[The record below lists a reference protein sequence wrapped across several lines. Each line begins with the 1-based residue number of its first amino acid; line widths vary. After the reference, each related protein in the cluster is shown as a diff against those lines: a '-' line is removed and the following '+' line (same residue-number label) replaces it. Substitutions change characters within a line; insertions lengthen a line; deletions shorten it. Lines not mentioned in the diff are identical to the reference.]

1 MNKQYKFAQ
10 YDQVSRA
17 LAIGA
22 VPFGPAAKTSD
33 IRKRSSVLRDPK
45 GVHFSNS
52 SIVQTLNFPKKNREE
67 EMAMGLEYE
76 VGTIGTD
83 IIMLQEDIKMVSQQN
98 SKYFFCQQC
107 KGNFL

>member
-1 MNKQYKFAQ
+1 
-10 YDQVSRA
+10 
-17 LAIGA
+17 
-22 VPFGPAAKTSD
+22 
-33 IRKRSSVLRDPK
+33 
-45 GVHFSNS
+45 
-52 SIVQTLNFPKKNREE
+52 
-67 EMAMGLEYE
+67 MAMGLEYE